1 MLHVTLLFNIQM
13 NITLCPILLPV
24 KFHKVRRYYQQL
36 DYLHSS
42 FLPFVLSLL
51 SFWVLFFTAFVT
63 LWWISSLNLLILVT
77 WGTSFPNAVDGDVV
91 WIVFSVT
98 LAVSIL
104 FLRTSG
110 VTKTTLSTNLTR
122 PIWTLFDKVW
132 LGTELFLGFAT
143 VCFLPLVLFL
153 VVFLGGRGV

>member
-1 MLHVTLLFNIQM
+1 MLTVKLPILCNRILVLDIFAILLAFHLAFNLMLHVTLLFNIQM
-13 NITLCPILLPV
+13 NMTLCPILVPV

-51 SFWVLFFTAFVT
+51 SFWVLFFTAFVS

-110 VTKTTLSTNLTR
+110 VTKQHCLQ
-122 PIWTLFDKVW
+122 I
-132 LGTELFLGFAT
+132 
-143 VCFLPLVLFL
+143 
-153 VVFLGGRGV
+153 

>member
-1 MLHVTLLFNIQM
+1 MLTVKLPILCNRILVLDIFAILLAFHLAFNLMLHVTLLFNIQM
-13 NITLCPILLPV
+13 NMTLCPILVPV

-63 LWWISSLNLLILVT
+63 SWWISSLNLLILVT

-110 VTKTTLSTNLTR
+110 VTKQHCLQ
-122 PIWTLFDKVW
+122 I
-132 LGTELFLGFAT
+132 
-143 VCFLPLVLFL
+143 
-153 VVFLGGRGV
+153 